1 MYDKYNKSYFTC
13 QVYFGILYKLFNTM
27 EKSKKVKAGGLI
39 AALVVGAAIGS
50 VAMYVISQKKAK
62 NEKQEKQ

>member
-1 MYDKYNKSYFTC
+1 MSSVFWYTFYYS
-13 QVYFGILYKLFNTM
+13 ILTM

-50 VAMYVISQKKAK
+50 VAMYVISQKQTK